1 MENLR
6 NFQPFKVGVS
16 NTYSRGKDNF
26 FKKDKNVEVY
36 IKMQRCICKFEGN
49 VIKATLC
56 LL

>member
-6 NFQPFKVGVS
+6 NFQPFKVGVC

-36 IKMQRCICKFEGN
+36 MQ
-49 VIKATLC
+49 V
-56 LL
+56 